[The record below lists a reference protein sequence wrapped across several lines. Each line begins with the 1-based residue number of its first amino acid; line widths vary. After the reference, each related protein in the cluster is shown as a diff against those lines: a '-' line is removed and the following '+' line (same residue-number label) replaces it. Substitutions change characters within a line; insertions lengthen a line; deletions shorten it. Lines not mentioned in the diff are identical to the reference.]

1 MEFWLFKERKGS
13 LSKPAV
19 FTYSPLRADHLVLNL
34 FSPTISKRNMLKKA
48 PPPKTHTHT
57 HTHTHKTQSPLEWN
71 ARGLLDPPW
80 GLLGCLAPGFPG
92 LWPHWPYFWG
102 MYLSHILPF
111 PLLEKY
117 RSNKPDY
124 EKWKPKPTK
133 TEPLFVSRAW
143 IQMAPRQAPESRGG
157 NRPSPF
163 SSHPCP
169 QILLLTFHF
178 SSLVLFQLAHQEW
191 VVINYIFLLTLQ
203 IQGRSLIGS
212 SPVRTVYIWQCAF
225 KSLKVVLNLAKNIW

>member
-1 MEFWLFKERKGS
+1 MLGGCWI
-13 LSKPAV
+13 
-19 FTYSPLRADHLVLNL
+19 PLGV
-34 FSPTISKRNMLKKA
+34 
-48 PPPKTHTHT
+48 
-57 HTHTHKTQSPLEWN
+57 
-71 ARGLLDPPW
+71 
-80 GLLGCLAPGFPG
+80 CLAASAPGFPG

-102 MYLSHILPF
+102 MCLGHILPF

-143 IQMAPRQAPESRGG
+143 IQMAPRRAPESRGG
-157 NRPSPF
+157 NRPSLFP
-163 SSHPCP
+163 SHPCP

-178 SSLVLFQLAHQEW
+178 FSLVLFQLAGQEW

-203 IQGRSLIGS
+203 IQGRSLIGLF
-212 SPVRTVYIWQCAF
+212 PVRTVYIWQCAF
-225 KSLKVVLNLAKNIW
+225 KSLKAVLNLAKNTW